1 MKTNMSSMLNQW
13 LAEAKADSPVWLDKV
28 SRACADDDDC
38 SCVIIEIT
46 AFNGE
51 KRAYTRFFPSWSGA
65 DGERFVREYLCACVF
80 NVLSAVGGSRL
91 TIYHDP
97 DNKPLSD
104 LIDELNEIFQLRAPR
119 RTGYGKPINEADRIC
134 AFLLLPPFQMEK
146 RSVADYCPTEE
157 QGKTAEGD
165 LAEHLRKTA
174 QSVNHGVHCGIDVG
188 GTDIKLALAVDGEL
202 LCTREYDWN
211 PSEFDCAELLVE
223 PILRLTRLMRVC
235 AAEYRHSG
243 ALSATLKVALDKATG
258 DVELADLL
266 EIEETKYS
274 GSLNVLDS
282 IGLSFPDV
290 VLRDAIVG
298 GETPKTQGMRN
309 NPALEYDMEF
319 AKITQL
325 KTALEALCR
334 APGHVRVTNDGNM
347 AAYTAAMELA
357 HSERAES
364 VGRGGLAH
372 SLGTDLGTGWL
383 DASGNIPEM
392 TLELYD
398 CIVDLGSWPSREL
411 SPLDLRCV
419 RNENSGLAGVRR
431 YLGQAAVYRMAYA
444 AQPALLDGFIE
455 RRGDM
460 LAIRTEPEDM
470 RKPCLEL
477 IMTEAERGNTA
488 AEDIFRQVGRNLA
501 HVTCDAAT
509 LLRPKTDTRFI
520 FGRFVKRPRCFQLI
534 CEGFA
539 EVEPRV
545 TLTAADSDL
554 AYTKLMRA
562 LGASETATVAQ
573 FGQAVGA
580 IYFGMT

>member
-1 MKTNMSSMLNQW
+1 MKNNMSSMLNHW
-13 LAEAKADSPVWLDKV
+13 LAEAKADSPVWLDEV
-28 SRACADDDDC
+28 SRACADDADC
-38 SCVIIEIT
+38 SRVIIEIT

-51 KRAYTRFFPSWSGA
+51 KRAYTRFFPSWTGA

-97 DNKPLSD
+97 DNMPLSA
-104 LIDELNEIFQLRAPR
+104 LIDTLDDVFQLCAPR

-134 AFLLLPPFQMEK
+134 AFLHLPPFQMEK
-146 RSVADYCPTEE
+146 RTIADYCPAGER
-157 QGKTAEGD
+157 GKIDEGD
-165 LAEHLRKTA
+165 LAEHLRQIA
-174 QSVNHGVHCGIDVG
+174 QNVSQGVHCGIDVG

-202 LCTREYDWN
+202 VCTREYDWN
-211 PSEFDCAELLVE
+211 PAEFDRAELLIE

-235 AAEYRHSG
+235 AAEYICFG
-243 ALSATLKVALDKATG
+243 ALSAPLKRALDKAT
-258 DVELADLL
+258 DDEELENILKT
-266 EIEETKYS
+266 EETKCS
-274 GSLNVLDS
+274 AFLDVLNSV
-282 IGLSFPDV
+282 GLSFPDV

-309 NPALEYDMEF
+309 NPALDYDAEF
-319 AKITQL
+319 AKITVL

-357 HSERAES
+357 HSERADT
-364 VGRGGLAH
+364 VGRGALAH

-383 DASGNIPEM
+383 DASGDIPEM

-411 SPLDLRCV
+411 SPFDLRSVC
-419 RNENSGLAGVRR
+419 NENSGLAGVRR
-431 YLGQAAVYRMAYA
+431 YLGQAAVYRMAYSS
-444 AQPALLDGFIE
+444 QPALLDGFIE
-455 RRGDM
+455 RCGDM
-460 LAIRTEPEDM
+460 LAIRTEPQDM
-470 RKPCLEL
+470 RKPCLEH
-477 IMTEAERGNTA
+477 IMTEAERGNSA

-501 HVTCDAAT
+501 HVTRTASA
-509 LLRPKTDTRFI
+509 LLRPETDTRFI

-539 EVEPRV
+539 EVEPDV

-580 IYFGMT
+580 IYFGMM

>member
-1 MKTNMSSMLNQW
+1 MKINMSSVLNHW
-13 LAEAKADSPVWLDKV
+13 LAEAKADSPVWLDEV
-28 SRACADDDDC
+28 SLACADDADC
-38 SCVIIEIT
+38 SRVIIEIT

-51 KRAYTRFFPSWSGA
+51 KRAYTRFFPSWTGA

-91 TIYHDP
+91 TIYNDP
-97 DNKPLSD
+97 DNKPLSL
-104 LIDELNEIFQLRAPR
+104 LIDELDEIFQLRAPR

-134 AFLLLPPFQMEK
+134 AFLHLPPFQMEK
-146 RSVADYCPTEE
+146 RNLADYRPTQQSENTDAC
-157 QGKTAEGD
+157 QLAGK
-165 LAEHLRKTA
+165 LRQTA

-188 GTDIKLALAVDGEL
+188 GTDIKLALAVCGEL
-202 LCTREYDWN
+202 VCTREYDWN
-211 PSEFDCAELLVE
+211 PAEFDRAELLVN

-235 AAEYRHSG
+235 AAEYLNSG
-243 ALSATLKVALDKATG
+243 ALSATLYHALDKSTG
-258 DVELADLL
+258 DDELAYIL
-266 EIEETKYS
+266 ENEETKYF

-282 IGLSFPDV
+282 VGLSFPDV

-309 NPALEYDMEF
+309 NSALDYDAQF
-319 AKITQL
+319 AKLTAL

-357 HSERAES
+357 HSERADT
-364 VGRGGLAH
+364 VDRGVLAH

-398 CIVDLGSWPSREL
+398 CIVELGSWPSREL

-431 YLGQAAVYRMAYA
+431 YLGQAAVYRMAYSS
-444 AQPALLDGFIE
+444 QPALLDGFIE
-455 RRGDM
+455 RCGDV

-470 RKPCLEL
+470 RKPCLEH
-477 IMTEAERGNTA
+477 IMTEVERGNTA
-488 AEDIFRQVGRNLA
+488 AENIFREVGRNLA
-501 HVTCDAAT
+501 HVTRDAAE
-509 LLRPKTDTRFI
+509 LLCPETDTRFI
-520 FGRFVKRPRCFQLI
+520 FGRFVKRPRCFELI

-539 EVEPRV
+539 EVEPDV
-545 TLTAADSDL
+545 SLTAADNDL

>member
-1 MKTNMSSMLNQW
+1 MSSVLNLW
-13 LAEAKADSPVWLDKV
+13 LAEAKADSPVWLDEV
-28 SRACADDDDC
+28 SRACADDADC
-38 SCVIIEIT
+38 SRVIIEIT

-51 KRAYTRFFPSWSGA
+51 KRAYTRFFPSWTGA

-97 DNKPLSD
+97 ENVPLSA
-104 LIDELNEIFQLRAPR
+104 LIDELNEIFQLCAPY
-119 RTGYGKPINEADRIC
+119 RTGYGKPINEAERIC
-134 AFLLLPPFQMEK
+134 AFLRLPPFQMEK
-146 RSVADYCPTEE
+146 RSIADYCPTEE
-157 QGKTAEGD
+157 RKIIAECD
-165 LAEHLRKTA
+165 LAEHLRQIA
-174 QSVNHGVHCGIDVG
+174 QSVNQGVHCGIDVG
-188 GTDIKLALAVDGEL
+188 GTDIKLALAIDGEL
-202 LCTREYDWN
+202 VCTREYDWN
-211 PSEFDCAELLVE
+211 PAEYDRAELLVE
-223 PILRLTRLMRVC
+223 PILRLTRVMRAC
-235 AAEYRHSG
+235 AVEYLHSG
-243 ALSATLKVALDKATG
+243 ALSASLKSALDKATG
-258 DVELADLL
+258 DEELANIL
-266 EIEETKYS
+266 ETEETKYS
-274 GSLNVLDS
+274 GSLDVLDS
-282 IGLSFPDV
+282 VGLSYPDV

-309 NPALEYDMEF
+309 NPALDYDTEF
-319 AKITQL
+319 AKITAL

-357 HSERAES
+357 NCEFSDA
-364 VGRGGLAH
+364 VGRGVLAH

-431 YLGQAAVYRMAYA
+431 YLGQAAVYRMAYSL
-444 AQPALLDGFIE
+444 QPALLDGFIE
-455 RRGDM
+455 RRGDV

-470 RKPCLEL
+470 RKPCLEH

-488 AEDIFRQVGRNLA
+488 AEEIFRQVGCNLA
-501 HVTCDAAT
+501 HVTRDAAS
-509 LLRPKTDTRFI
+509 LLRPETDTRFI
-520 FGRFVKRPRCFQLI
+520 FGRFVKRPRCFELI

-580 IYFGMT
+580 IYYGMT

>member
-1 MKTNMSSMLNQW
+1 MSSVLNHW
-13 LAEAKADSPVWLDKV
+13 LAEAKADSPVWLDEV
-28 SRACADDDDC
+28 SLACADDADC
-38 SCVIIEIT
+38 SRVIIEIT

-51 KRAYTRFFPSWSGA
+51 KRAYTRFFPSWTGA

-91 TIYHDP
+91 TIYNDP
-97 DNKPLSD
+97 DNKPLSL
-104 LIDELNEIFQLRAPR
+104 LIDELDEIFQLRAPR

-134 AFLLLPPFQMEK
+134 AFLHLPPFQMEK
-146 RSVADYCPTEE
+146 RNLADYRPTQQSENTDAC
-157 QGKTAEGD
+157 QLAGK
-165 LAEHLRKTA
+165 LRQTA

-188 GTDIKLALAVDGEL
+188 GTDIKLALAVCGEL
-202 LCTREYDWN
+202 VCTREYDWN
-211 PSEFDCAELLVE
+211 PAEFDRAELLVN

-235 AAEYRHSG
+235 AAEYLNSG
-243 ALSATLKVALDKATG
+243 ALSATLYHALDKSTG
-258 DVELADLL
+258 DDELAYIL
-266 EIEETKYS
+266 ENEETKYF

-282 IGLSFPDV
+282 VGLSFPDV

-309 NPALEYDMEF
+309 NSALDYDAQF
-319 AKITQL
+319 AKLTAL

-357 HSERAES
+357 HSERADT
-364 VGRGGLAH
+364 VDRGVLAH

-398 CIVDLGSWPSREL
+398 CIVELGSWPSREL

-431 YLGQAAVYRMAYA
+431 YLGQAAVYRMAYSS
-444 AQPALLDGFIE
+444 QPALLDGFIE
-455 RRGDM
+455 RCGDV

-470 RKPCLEL
+470 RKPCLEH
-477 IMTEAERGNTA
+477 IMTEVERGNTA
-488 AEDIFRQVGRNLA
+488 AENIFREVGRNLA
-501 HVTCDAAT
+501 HVTRDAAE
-509 LLRPKTDTRFI
+509 LLCPETDTRFI
-520 FGRFVKRPRCFQLI
+520 FGRFVKRPRCFELI

-539 EVEPRV
+539 EVEPDV
-545 TLTAADSDL
+545 SLTAADNDL